1 VRKSAKSKSD
11 RAGAASDS
19 DDEQRAREAA
29 RRAREAARRRQAEER
44 RAREG
49 DRRAR
54 DAARRREARERRA
67 AMRRTLP
74 GDPDA
79 RLNPF
84 VIFRPQRLADLLD
97 VDRTCI
103 WRWRQNGTLPPP
115 VEIAGIKG
123 WTWAQIEHLFA
134 QRSAGRGAG
143 TAS

>member
-1 VRKSAKSKSD
+1 MRAKSH
-11 RAGAASDS
+11 RRTGAASNPDDER
-19 DDEQRAREAA
+19 DDEQRARDAA
-29 RRAREAARRRQAEER
+29 RLARAAERRRQAAER

-67 AMRRTLP
+67 SMRRVLP

-84 VIFRPQRLADLLD
+84 TIFRPQRLAELLD
-97 VDRTCI
+97 VDRSSI
-103 WRWRQNGTLPPP
+103 WRWRRNGTLPPP

-123 WTWAQIEHLFA
+123 WTYSQIEHLFA
-134 QRSAGRGAG
+134 QRSAAGR
-143 TAS
+143 